1 MILQKLSLEVRR
13 GATNDV
19 PIRVESSEWG
29 YASISAMS
37 QAAPLQVTA
46 AGHAIPDGWRAA
58 IMNATGGMSVLNAAN
73 SPPRDSDLRPV
84 VRVDVNTV
92 EFNAVNAAGL
102 KAYAGGGQLAFR
114 VPVDLSAYVHARME
128 VKTEVG
134 GDRLALFATA
144 GGVSEATDG
153 ALEIDAANDALRLRL
168 TPAQAALLVFDSGVF
183 DIELIR
189 ANGDVRPLCTAD
201 SEFVVLPETTTAE

>member
-19 PIRVESSEWG
+19 PIRVESSKWG

-37 QAAPLQVTA
+37 QSAPLRVTA
-46 AGHAIPDGWRAA
+46 AGHGIPDGWRAA
-58 IMNATGGMSVLNAAN
+58 VMNATGGMTSLNATSN
-73 SPPRDSDLRPV
+73 PPRDSDLRPV
-84 VRVDVNTV
+84 VRVDADTV

-114 VPVDLSAYVHARME
+114 VPVDLSAYTHARME

-153 ALEIDAANDALRLRL
+153 ALEIDVANDALRLQL